1 MILGDG
7 SAQRESHYEI
17 LSVKEGAS
25 YEEIRSGYRSA
36 ILNSHPDKAH
46 NTSDSS
52 AAADDKFLRVQ
63 KAWEVLSDSRSRV
76 AYDNELRASRRQQD
90 ASVSG
95 DIDLMDVGVVL
106 VEERG
111 GDDVVVELCYDC
123 RCGDCFSVDS
133 SDLERMGYKLSRDRD
148 YVWFEDDEGASRS
161 AASVVV
167 PCGSCSLRVRL
178 SIETGLRVPFA
189 GMPNV

>member
-95 DIDLMDVGVVL
+95 DIDLMD
-106 VEERG
+106 RG

>member
-95 DIDLMDVGVVL
+95 DIDLMDV
-106 VEERG
+106 EERG
-111 GDDVVVELCYDC
+111 ETIELIHQCD
-123 RCGDCFSVDS
+123 CGDYFSVDS
-133 SDLERMGYKLSRDRD
+133 VELQKLGYKLCKGSGH
-148 YVWFEDDEGASRS
+148 VWFQSPFKCLG
-161 AASVVV
+161 SVVV
-167 PCGSCSLRVRL
+167 PCEHCSLGIRL
-178 SIETGLRVPFA
+178 SIDTGLKA
-189 GMPNV
+189 EYGSW